1 MYCVKCGVELE
12 KGRKECPLCKTKVMY
27 EEIEN
32 IYDIEEEYPE
42 VKVNLHKMNKQKIK
56 GRIYFIML
64 TSSIISILEV
74 LLGNISINGRLTWG
88 YFVIPSII
96 LTNIIIF
103 IASNGWNL
111 KKNLFLLSTVL
122 AVFLVILDLYDERL
136 TWSLKIGIPIV
147 GSFFILGLIFSK
159 IRKKNKP
166 KIKLFNYFLILIGIF
181 IISIE
186 IIISGKISW
195 SLLASV
201 PLIVFGLMFKHFY
214 EEYKEEL
221 QKRMHL

>member
-27 EEIEN
+27 EELDHEL
-32 IYDIEEEYPE
+32 EEEYPK
-42 VKVNLHKMNKQKIK
+42 VKINLYKLNKNKIK
-56 GRIYFIML
+56 SRIYFIML
-64 TSSIISILEV
+64 TLSVISILEV
-74 LLGNISINGRLTWG
+74 LLGNITINGRLTWG
-88 YFVIPSII
+88 YFVIPSLI
-96 LTNIIIF
+96 LTNIAVF
-103 IASNGWNL
+103 IATNGWNL
-111 KKNLFLLSTVL
+111 RKNLLLLSASL
-122 AVFLVILDLYDERL
+122 AVFLLILDLYDEKI
-136 TWSLKIGIPIV
+136 TWSVKIGVPIV
-147 GSFFILGLIFSK
+147 GSFFILGLIFSR
-159 IRKKNKP
+159 IRKQKKS
-166 KIKLFNYFLILIGIF
+166 KIKIFNYFLIFVGIF

-214 EEYKEEL
+214 EEYDEEL